1 MDRKWG
7 ISIIA
12 TAGVADMKHSIIA
25 VMVVALLGFHLGEGV
40 NEDWFAEYG
49 MERDV
54 VDEIR
59 LEVLAEEG
67 DGEGGY

>member
-1 MDRKWG
+1 
-7 ISIIA
+7 
-12 TAGVADMKHSIIA
+12 MKHSSIA
-25 VMVVALLGFHLGEGV
+25 VMVLALLGYHLGEGV

-49 MERDV
+49 MERDM
-54 VDEIR
+54 VDEIP